1 MALPPERL
9 GASLRG
15 TLPMGAREAWYAPP
29 GVQAGVP
36 TVVPSLPPVGG
47 PPRDGRIARAIIPV
61 AVGAAIALW
70 PAPEGLAPAA
80 WLYFALFVT
89 VIVGVITEPIPAAAL
104 GLAGVALAAALG
116 LVRDTPAQSAQWA
129 LSGFGNT
136 IVWLIFAAYMF
147 TLGYAQT
154 GLGRRIALHLVR
166 LLGRRTLGLGYAVTF
181 ADLALAPF
189 TPSATARS
197 GGTIYPIIRHIPE
210 LYDSRPDD
218 GTARRIGAYVLYT
231 AVTASAVT
239 SSMFITGLAPNAL
252 AIGIIEGIIDVRISW
267 VTWFVGF
274 APVGFALLVCLPLV
288 LYLIYPPDVRT
299 APEVP
304 RWASEQLQRLG
315 AMSEKEMVLLALV
328 GAALALWIGAADY
341 VDPAIV
347 AILILLLMIG
357 FRVVAWDDVLKHAAA
372 WNVLV
377 WFGTLVTLAGG
388 LAETGFVEWVAGRLT
403 PAFAGVGLSVAIVA
417 LVGSFFFLHYFF
429 ASITA
434 HTATLLPVFLTL
446 ALTIPGMSDVTWALL
461 FGYSLGLMGV
471 LTSYASGQIVIYYG
485 SGYISRRDVWL
496 LGLVTGVFFLIVYLA
511 IIVPWL
517 RWLQI

>member
-1 MALPPERL
+1 M
-9 GASLRG
+9 
-15 TLPMGAREAWYAPP
+15 
-29 GVQAGVP
+29 
-36 TVVPSLPPVGG
+36 
-47 PPRDGRIARAIIPV
+47 
-61 AVGAAIALW
+61 AVGTVIALS

-116 LVRDTPAQSAQWA
+116 LVRDTPGQSAQWA

-166 LLGRRTLGLGYAVTF
+166 LLGQRTLGLGYAVTL

-210 LYDSRPDD
+210 LYHSRPDD

-231 AVTASAVT
+231 AVTSSAIT

-267 VTWFVGF
+267 LQWFVGF
-274 APVGFALLVCLPLV
+274 APIGFTLLIGLPLV
-288 LYLIYPPDVRT
+288 LYVIYPPDVRR

-304 RWASEQLQRLG
+304 RWATEQLRRLG
-315 AMSEKEMVLLALV
+315 AISGKEMILLALV
-328 GAALALWIGAADY
+328 VTALALWIGAADS

-357 FRVVAWDDVLKHAAA
+357 FRVVAWADVLGHAAA
-372 WNVLV
+372 WNVLI

-388 LAETGFVEWVAGRLT
+388 LAETGFVEWLAGWLT
-403 PAFAGVGLSVAIVA
+403 PAFADVGVSVAVVA

-434 HTATLLPVFLTL
+434 HTATLMPVFLAL
-446 ALTIPGMSDVTWALL
+446 ALTIPGLSETAWALL
-461 FGYSLGLMGV
+461 FGFALGLMGV
-471 LTSYASGQIVIYYG
+471 LTPYASGQIVIYYG

-496 LGLVTGVFFLIVYLA
+496 LGFVTGVIFLVVYLA
-511 IIVPWL
+511 LVVPWL
-517 RWLQI
+517 RWLNI